1 LAVQQSHAR
10 FTANKKMTMKSILSL
25 IPFALFLLSTTSN
38 AQDNPTI
45 VGADRDEHNCIG
57 SAGYQWSMLKKEC
70 IRIFEEGFR
79 LDAVA
84 PDLNKTVSAFVV
96 LKSETENAQVEMF
109 IPGVKNSI
117 LLKKVK
123 KGNEVSW
130 KNANYTLVLK
140 GGMYTLSDKNK
151 KSLYQGAASK

>member
-1 LAVQQSHAR
+1 
-10 FTANKKMTMKSILSL
+10 MKSILSL
-25 IPFALFLLSTTSN
+25 IPFVLFLLSTTCS
-38 AQDNPTI
+38 AQDSPAI
-45 VGADRDEHNCIG
+45 VGGDRDEHNCIG

-70 IRIFEEGFR
+70 IRIFEAGIR

-84 PDLNKTVSAFVV
+84 PDLNKTLSAFVV
-96 LKSETENAQVEMF
+96 FKSKSENAQVEMF
-109 IPGVKNSI
+109 IPGVKDSI

-140 GGMYTLSDKNK
+140 GGMYTLSDKTNK
-151 KSLYQGAASK
+151 TLYQGANK